1 MLKEILEQT
10 SSSSLRKQYVSLL
23 EGNELSKIL
32 DKSFPNSGISSDVII
47 VSKVVV
53 ARVVTEVV

>member
-1 MLKEILEQT
+1 MLREILEQT
-10 SSSSLRKQYVSLL
+10 QFLSSLKHSVSS
-23 EGNELSKIL
+23 NFLSSL